1 MTYKEY
7 KEKRES
13 LFNEAQNLI
22 NEGKLDEAKAKK
34 AEIESLDA
42 RFDEEKEARAD
53 LEALN
58 NSVRTI
64 PEDQRNEARLGAES
78 GQAQQLGAGS
88 VEYKNAWLKEMAK
101 DDKGN
106 YRFGA
111 PTKLENDAFTF
122 TTANTGAVVPTQIQD
137 RIIELVDSYA
147 PLYADATRT
156 GMVSGFGIPRH
167 KAIVQGDATVTG
179 EGVANDDEQDTF
191 DLLSLDGVEIKKHVD
206 ITRKM
211 QFQSIKA
218 FEDWI
223 TTHIAQRIGVA
234 KDLRIIAQLGTT
246 THGIDTANVLTAQ
259 AYNDATIRKIM
270 GMIHGMG
277 AKSVYA
283 NSKTIWNGLAGIAEG
298 DGTKAF
304 VPNSMVDPVV
314 AGRIY
319 GANVVID
326 ENLAD
331 NVAYFGIPARILA
344 NDFDTLTMMRDVNAK
359 TFVTTISGYS
369 LFDAG
374 LEDPKAFV
382 KVTFTA
388 GN

>member
-7 KEKRES
+7 KEKREG

-78 GQAQQLGAGS
+78 GQAQQLGADS

-122 TTANTGAVVPTQIQD
+122 TTANTGAVVPTQIQN

-167 KAIVQGDATVTG
+167 KAIVQGDAIVTA
-179 EGVANDDEQDTF
+179 EGLANDDEQDTF
-191 DLLSLDGVEIKKHVD
+191 DLLSLDGEEIKKHVD

-218 FEDWI
+218 FEEWI
-223 TTHIAQRIGVA
+223 TTHIAQRIGAA
-234 KDLRIIAQLGTT
+234 KDILIIDQLETPA
-246 THGIDTANVLTAQ
+246 HGIDPANVLTAQ

-277 AKSVYA
+277 AKAVYA

-319 GANVVID
+319 GAKVVID
-326 ENLAD
+326 ENIED

-382 KVTFTA
+382 RAAFTA

>member
-1 MTYKEY
+1 MTFAEY
-7 KEKRES
+7 KSKREG

-34 AEIESLDA
+34 AEIEALDN
-42 RFDEEKEARAD
+42 RFDQEKEALAD

-58 NSVRTI
+58 NNARTI
-64 PEDQRNEARLGAES
+64 PEAQRTNGRLGEES
-78 GQAQQLGAGS
+78 KTPAQLGPDS
-88 VEYKNAWLKEMAK
+88 EEYKNAWLKEMAR

-122 TTANTGAVVPTQIQD
+122 TTANTGNLVPTQILN
-137 RIIELVDSYA
+137 RIVELVDSYA
-147 PLYADATRT
+147 PMYADATRT

-167 KAIVQGDATVTG
+167 VSIDQGDAAVTG
-179 EGVANDDEQDTF
+179 EGLANDDEQDTF
-191 DLLSLDGVEIKKHVD
+191 NLLSLDGVEIKKHVN

-211 QFQSIKA
+211 QFQSIEA
-218 FEDWI
+218 FEDWV
-223 TTHIAQRIGVA
+223 TTHIAKRIAVA
-234 KDLRIIAQLGTT
+234 KENRIIAQLSTT
-246 THGIDTANVLTAQ
+246 TYGIDATNVLNGN
-259 AYNDATIRKIM
+259 AYADADIRAIM
-270 GMIHGMG
+270 ARIHGMG
-277 AKSVYA
+277 AKTVYA

-331 NVAYFGIPARILA
+331 NVAYFGIPKSILA
-344 NDFDTLTMMRDVNAK
+344 NDFDALTMMRDVDAK

-382 KVTFTA
+382 KVTFTP